1 MELTIKEISEIKC
14 RLPREEKTISENRI
28 ELNKVIR
35 ELNDSNA
42 KLGKLAE
49 SLKNDEDVLY
59 RYEPFADIVVKIP
72 FYNEVVKN
80 LNDIQ
85 KGIPEF
91 EKESQKFQKALKS
104 LDLQKVRNFK
114 NLTPAQQKKV
124 LSEIKDLKEMFKPF
138 RYADDSYRHPW
149 MKPLFDSGVNLNV
162 NSHHLGP
169 REKEYKEAW
178 KPVHLNL
185 LKYGGITD
193 NLYWDIEKLEEKLE
207 QNQ

>member
-42 KLGKLAE
+42 KLDKLAE

-72 FYNEVVKN
+72 FYNEVMKY

-104 LDLQKVRNFK
+104 LDLQKIRNFK

-124 LSEIKDLKEMFKPF
+124 LSEIKDLKKMFKPF
-138 RYADDSYRHPW
+138 QYVDDSDNHPW

-185 LKYGGITD
+185 LKYMGVIHSS
-193 NLYWDIEKLEEKLE
+193 YYDIEKLEKKLE
-207 QNQ
+207 SIN